1 VKKAKARKKPSQS
14 DQVTAY
20 ANAVVK
26 KKTPACNYVIAAGK
40 RHIADVKR
48 SKRKE
53 FAFKFDSALAAR
65 AIGFFAL
72 LKLTKG
78 RQFRGK
84 PFILEPWQAFIVGSI
99 FGWVDKATG
108 YRRYRYAY
116 VEVPRKNGKSE
127 LAAGIGLLLAF
138 FDEEMGAEVYS
149 AATKRD
155 QAKIVWDVAK
165 DMVRQSPHLTGR
177 IKSFKLNMN
186 MPQTNSK
193 FEPLGADHSTM
204 DGLNIHGVVIDE
216 LHAHKD
222 RRMVD
227 VLETATSARVQ
238 PLIFEITT
246 AGELDLE
253 SVCWKHREYSTRVLD
268 GIMDDH
274 GSRGWFA
281 YIATIDEGDRWDNEK
296 VWIKANPNVGVS
308 KSLEQIRLE
317 CDKAKE
323 MPSDENKF
331 RRYHLDEWT
340 KQSTRWINLDVWTEC
355 GHKYKEKSLEGKRCW
370 AGLDLA
376 STRDVNALALVFP
389 DDGYKVLPYFWVPA
403 ENVRPRVRRDRV
415 RYDTWIEQGHLM
427 TTAGTVT
434 NYNDIHTY
442 LNGLKRRFDIRQLA
456 IDEWNATHLAVQL
469 EDDGWDVVLMKQNM
483 HHMAGPTKEL
493 ERLIM
498 QRKMG
503 HNFNPVLT
511 WMFDNV
517 AIRRDSEDNIKVDRE
532 HSREK
537 VDGIVAIVMALG
549 VFIKQS
555 QAKARSIYDERGVLS
570 LNRF

>member
-1 VKKAKARKKPSQS
+1 MPRQSKPV

-20 ANAVVK
+20 ARGVK
-26 KKTPACNYVIAAGK
+26 SGKIPAGKLLQQAAK
-40 RHIADVKR
+40 RHIDDLKR
-48 SKRKE
+48 SKSK
-53 FAFKFDSALAAR
+53 KYGYTFDQELATR
-65 AIGFFAL
+65 AVHFFSL

-84 PFILEPWQAFIVGSI
+84 PFILEPWQAFIVGCI
-99 FGWVDKATG
+99 FGWVEKGTG
-108 YRRYRYAY
+108 YRRFRYAY

-138 FDEEMGAEVYS
+138 FDGEGGAEVYA

-165 DMVRQSPHLTGR
+165 EMVKLSPHLRNR
-177 IKSFKLNMN
+177 IRYFKLNMHHEAS
-186 MPQTNSK
+186 NSK
-193 FEPLGADHSTM
+193 FEPLGADHHTM
-204 DGLNIHGVVIDE
+204 DGLNTHAVIIDE

-222 RRMVD
+222 RKLVD
-227 VLETATSARVQ
+227 VLETSTGSRLQ

-246 AGELDLE
+246 AGELNLE
-253 SVCWKHREYSTRVLD
+253 SICWKHREYSTRVLERVIED
-268 GIMDDH
+268 A
-274 GSRGWFA
+274 SSERWFSF
-281 YIATIDEGDRWDNEK
+281 IATIDKGDRWDDPD

-308 KSLEQIRLE
+308 KSIETIRLE
-317 CDKAKE
+317 CEKAKE
-323 MPSDENKF
+323 MPADENKF

-340 KQSTRWINLDVWTEC
+340 KQATRWINLDVWTEC
-355 GHKYKEKSLEGKRCW
+355 ALKFTEKSVRGKRCW

-376 STRDVNALALVFP
+376 STRDVNALVLVFP
-389 DDGYKVLPYFWVPA
+389 DDKWKILPYFWVPA

-415 RYDTWIEQGHLM
+415 LYDTWIEQGYLK
-427 TTAGTVT
+427 TTPGTVT
-434 NYNDIHTY
+434 NYNLIHEF
-442 LNGLKRRFDIRQLA
+442 LNELKKTFDIRQLA
-456 IDEWNATHLAVQL
+456 IDEWNATHLAVQM
-469 EDDGWDVVLMKQNM
+469 EEDGWDVVLMKQNM
-483 HHMAGPTKEL
+483 SHMAGPTKEL

-498 QRKMG
+498 QREIH
-503 HNFNPVLT
+503 HNSNPVLT

-537 VDGIVAIVMALG
+537 VDGIVALVMAIA

-555 QAKARSIYDERGVLS
+555 QAVQKSIYDDRGVLT